1 MKRRLGALALALL
14 LPTCADRDGTNNPP
28 APIETSRSALGTPP
42 ASEIATWTRVAG
54 GSSPD
59 PRVGQALAYD
69 SNRKLV
75 MVFGGAA
82 ALSGD
87 TPTARQDVW
96 EWNPATGAWRD
107 RSPTGVMPDARS
119 EAAVVYDSVRDKLIL
134 FGGRALGI
142 G

>member
-1 MKRRLGALALALL
+1 
-14 LPTCADRDGTNNPP
+14 
-28 APIETSRSALGTPP
+28 
-42 ASEIATWTRVAG
+42 
-54 GSSPD
+54 
-59 PRVGQALAYD
+59 VGQALAYD

-87 TPTARQDVW
+87 TPTVRQDVW